1 MTILGSPR
9 RIHWLL
15 LLTLSAFVVVAPL
28 ASQSTKANSIPEP
41 ASTPQVSPSPQEP
54 PPQLIAEPKAERA
67 TPTTLE
73 QQRQAQI
80 EADTKRLYQLCV
92 ELRAEVAK
100 TYKESLSVAV
110 MKKAGE
116 VEALS
121 KSLKMLMNREAAAN
135 H

>member
-1 MTILGSPR
+1 MTTILGSPL
-9 RIHWLL
+9 RIGWLL
-15 LLTLSAFVVVAPL
+15 LLTLPVFAVAAPL
-28 ASQSTKANSIPEP
+28 ASQSTAANS
-41 ASTPQVSPSPQEP
+41 TPGPTSPVSQSSQEPSPTV
-54 PPQLIAEPKAERA
+54 IAEPKAERA
-67 TPTTLE
+67 ATTSLE